1 MEPFVTGAIVTVSY
15 VVVVSLIGALKL
27 IRRKEEGS
35 QSTVHTKMHVWP
47 TSSDY
52 QEGGAAR
59 YRLEETR
66 DLESLQE
73 DIRKMEEGLTKRKE
87 AESGGPEAKRKF
99 EPCNTFN
106 GLPLSSTSTSRSF
119 KSRSYNLCSS

>member
-47 TSSDY
+47 ASSDY
-52 QEGGAAR
+52 RKGV
-59 YRLEETR
+59 RLGI
-66 DLESLQE
+66 D
-73 DIRKMEEGLTKRKE
+73 
-87 AESGGPEAKRKF
+87 
-99 EPCNTFN
+99 
-106 GLPLSSTSTSRSF
+106 
-119 KSRSYNLCSS
+119 